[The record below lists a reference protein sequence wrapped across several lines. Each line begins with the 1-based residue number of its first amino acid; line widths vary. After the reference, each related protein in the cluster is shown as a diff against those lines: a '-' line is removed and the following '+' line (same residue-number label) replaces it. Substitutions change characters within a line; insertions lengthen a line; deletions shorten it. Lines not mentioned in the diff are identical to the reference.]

1 MRLSWADKRQ
11 WDIQSAGAGFQNVFK
26 MFSKCFQNAAWHEGN
41 SFSSHAQTK
50 NLYCYLY
57 FYCPFFKTTNTTCL
71 LRDYTS
77 DYKVARHYNLE
88 RNYPEDRF
96 SKKRKLHPL
105 KFPLSVLIIILI
117 YSFSARY
124 DYYAG
129 DKHGSDGLYPC
140 SRSLSSRSV

>member
-1 MRLSWADKRQ
+1 MIIVIIIFLCPLFKVMSYAAELSRQ
-11 WDIQSAGAGFQNVFK
+11 ETVRHSVSRSRFFK

-50 NLYCYLY
+50 NFYCYLY
-57 FYCPFFKTTNTTCL
+57 FYCPSFKMTITRCL

-96 SKKRKLHPL
+96 PKKEKTSPTEVPIVDIDHDFDL
-105 KFPLSVLIIILI
+105 
-117 YSFSARY
+117 
-124 DYYAG
+124 
-129 DKHGSDGLYPC
+129 
-140 SRSLSSRSV
+140 